1 MAMTLDDVKLFLR
14 VDDDADD
21 ALISEMMQTAEA
33 FVVSA
38 VGEFDDTNPKE
49 ALLYKSVV
57 QEQYDHRELMQS
69 NARQRMGYVYRSLIL
84 QIQLELEEQEE
95 EDSNVSG

>member
-1 MAMTLDDVKLFLR
+1 MTLEEVKEFLR

-21 ALISEMMQTAEA
+21 SLIENVVMPAAEA

-38 VGEFDDTNPKE
+38 VGEFDEGNPKE
-49 ALLYKSVV
+49 VILYKSVC
-57 QEQYDHRELMQS
+57 QEFYDHRELMQS

-84 QIQLELEEQEE
+84 QIQMELDTEEEQ
-95 EDSNVSG
+95 DG

>member
-1 MAMTLDDVKLFLR
+1 MTLEDVKLFLR

-21 ALISEMMQTAEA
+21 ELISEMMLTAEA

-38 VGEFDDTNPKE
+38 VGEFNEENPKE
-49 ALLYKSVV
+49 TLLYKSVV

-84 QIQLELEEQEE
+84 QIQLELAEE

>member
-1 MAMTLDDVKLFLR
+1 MTLADVKLFLR

-21 ALISEMMQTAEA
+21 TLILEMMSTAEA

-38 VGEFDDTNPKE
+38 VGEFDENNPKE
-49 ALLYKSVV
+49 TLLYKSVV

-84 QIQLELEEQEE
+84 QIQLELEEKK